1 MEQVNLL
8 SAKVNFQILESVEQ
22 FRIVLDERAGKT
34 ERAKTHKNHLN
45 FILEI
50 KEVFQY
56 MDKSNQ
62 VLSSRN
68 MELNYANTK
77 LLHEIDQLKEINN
90 NLING
95 I

>member
-1 MEQVNLL
+1 
-8 SAKVNFQILESVEQ
+8 
-22 FRIVLDERAGKT
+22 
-34 ERAKTHKNHLN
+34 
-45 FILEI
+45 
-50 KEVFQY
+50 
-56 MDKSNQ
+56 
-62 VLSSRN
+62 